1 MIEYTNEITYPFF
14 QDLDLALFF
23 ILDINTEKIIEKCVE
38 KCPETAN
45 YYTTYCYAI
54 TTFQLSKI

>member
-1 MIEYTNEITYPFF
+1 MSEYTNEITYPFF

-38 KCPETAN
+38 KCVETAN
-45 YYTTYCYAI
+45 YYTTLI
-54 TTFQLSKI
+54 QSQTGLQ